1 MIRQTA
7 LIICH
12 AAIHTYITARLKE
25 SSVFNGS
32 GSNLGQS
39 DII

>member
-12 AAIHTYITARLKE
+12 AAIHTYITARLE
-25 SSVFNGS
+25 SCVFNGS